1 MIYDMKTKNVK
12 MSIPCVQ
19 KLSYHNNILIERCLP
34 DKGLISVQKGQSVL
48 PYTELGQSSTRVLL
62 SGVWGVVEDI
72 LENES
77 VLIKSQSLDLHLIA
91 SSVPYAEGELVVFP
105 NPADL
110 IQKQYF
116 DKFSYSLL
124 GKVIYVGNTVSKDII
139 QMSQK
144 YGVSGVLAGGCP
156 KSVFDF
162 AQCSNVFLGLFTGF
176 GVCKTP
182 EPVFDAL
189 LNVSTRIVFASGQD
203 NRLRIPVPENFPRID
218 EVTEEAIFKPLEEGC
233 KVLVLQNPYF
243 GFTGRVVSLG
253 EWDDSK
259 VLVKLT
265 LSSEIIEVNVPNI
278 LALQ

>member
-1 MIYDMKTKNVK
+1 

-34 DKGLISVQKGQSVL
+34 DKGLISVQKGQKVL
-48 PYTELGQSSTRVLL
+48 PYTELGQSSSKALL

-77 VLIKSQSLDLHLIA
+77 VLIKSQAMDLHLIA
-91 SSVPYAEGELVVFP
+91 SSAPYAEGELVVFP

-124 GKVIYVGNTVSKDII
+124 GKVIYVGNTVSKDVV

-144 YGVSGVLAGGCP
+144 CGVSGILAGGCP

-162 AQCSNVFLGLFTGF
+162 AESSNIFLGLFTGY
-176 GVCKTP
+176 GVCRTP
-182 EPVFDAL
+182 EPVFEAL

-203 NRLRIPVPENFPRID
+203 NRLRIPVPENFPRVE
-218 EVTEEAIFKPLEEGC
+218 EVMEEEVFKPLEEGC
-233 KVLVLQNPYF
+233 KVLILQNPYF
-243 GFTGRVVSLG
+243 GFTGVVISSG
-253 EWDDSK
+253 EYDDPK

-265 LSSEIIEVNVPNI
+265 LSNEVIEVNIPNI